1 MARLVVPC
9 SSVLGQIPRTSSV
22 DVGGLEASAAAADWE
37 AIFPPLIEKYS
48 QLIMHY
54 TSPVF

>member
-1 MARLVVPC
+1 MARLVGPC
-9 SSVLGQIPRTSSV
+9 ASELDQIPRTSSV
-22 DVGGLEASAAAADWE
+22 DVGGLEASAAVPDLE
-37 AIFPPLIEKYS
+37 AIFPRLLEMYS